1 VASDQPSESRMRH
14 PTLGPALAIHDDR
27 RRTRWRLG
35 FWILMIPLGITGIF
49 IGRGDL
55 DSGNTTLG
63 YAQIAGAIVL
73 AVYAAVAAATD
84 FQRARSAIRLFIAK
98 DGFELSTGDGPISWD
113 EVATISDPHAPNGDP
128 KIVRVQLDDPQGFP
142 GRQSLSPYGRLML
155 TINRGDIVI
164 GSGMAKPVLEVET
177 LMRKQLAEFLRAE
190 SAGPEAAAPSTAA
203 RAKPVRS
210 RRTRGR

>member
-35 FWILMIPLGITGIF
+35 FWILMVPLGIAGLF
-49 IGRGDL
+49 MGRSDL
-55 DSGNTTLG
+55 ASGNTLLG
-63 YAQIAGAIVL
+63 GAQIAGAIVL
-73 AVYAAVAAATD
+73 AVYALVAAGTD
-84 FQRARSAIRLFIAK
+84 SQRARSPIRLFIAK
-98 DGFELSTGDGPISWD
+98 DGFELSTGDGPVSWD

-128 KIVRVQLDDPQGFP
+128 KIVRVQLDDPRGFS
-142 GRQSLSPYGRLML
+142 GRQSLSIPGRLML

-164 GSGMAKPVLEVET
+164 GSGMTKPVLEVET
-177 LMRKQLAEFLRAE
+177 LMRKQLAEFLRAK

-203 RAKPVRS
+203 RPRPARS
-210 RRTRGR
+210 RRMRGR